1 MKDFF
6 KQVWQMIVD
15 SNLLNVVG
23 AIAILV
29 IGWLIA
35 LVASRRISCLI
46 HKLTAQKTVLPDG
59 TEVPRINNSDTFAG
73 KVIYYIIMIF
83 AVLGCFSVLKM
94 NAAAEPLKDFASSI
108 ATYAPNIAGAL
119 LLAVIA
125 WIVAGI
131 ARSVVKTALMKSKLN
146 EQLASQIGVS
156 DQGSVAEYTAKTVYY
171 TVFLF
176 FLPAILNVLK
186 IYGITAPLQAMFE
199 KILVYLPNLVAA
211 VAILVI
217 GLFVAGV
224 VRKAVAGLVV
234 ISRLNAI
241 GESAG
246 VSKIFGN
253 GGLASMISIVAY
265 ILVAIPVVISALTSL
280 QIKVLSDSV
289 AGFFNKL
296 LNATGDIIGAALII
310 FVAVLAGSFVA
321 SLVAQL
327 TAAFGLDSF
336 LEGLGFKTEGK
347 DNAKP
352 SVIVGKLTMI
362 VIVLMAVMAACEVLA
377 FTQLAQLISRFAH
390 FGGNVLLSIVVLLI
404 GLWLANFAASVI
416 KGKCSDLV
424 TSGVRV
430 MVIIFTAALAVSNL
444 KIGDSIVQIAF
455 TLVLG
460 SVCVAAAIAFGIGG
474 REAAAGLL
482 KSWMD
487 KLNKK

>member
-1 MKDFF
+1 MCDFF
-6 KQVWQMIVD
+6 KQLWQMIVD
-15 SNLLNVVG
+15 SNLLNVLG
-23 AIAILV
+23 AVVILV

-35 LVASRRISCLI
+35 LLVSRKISALI
-46 HKLTAQKTVLPDG
+46 HKLNARKTVLPDG

-94 NAAAEPLKDFASSI
+94 NAAAEPLKDFVSSI

-131 ARSVVKTALMKSKLN
+131 VRSVVKTALMKSKLN
-146 EQLASQIGVS
+146 EQLAKQIGTE
-156 DQGSVAEYTAKTVYY
+156 DQDSVAEYTARTIYY

-186 IYGITAPLQAMFE
+186 IYGITAPLQSMFE

-234 ISRLNAI
+234 ISRLNAL

-253 GGLASMISIVAY
+253 GGLAAMVSIVAY
-265 ILVAIPVVISALTSL
+265 ILVAIPVVISALTTL

-310 FVAVLAGSFVA
+310 FIAMLAGGFVA

-336 LEGLGFKTEGK
+336 MEGLGFKSEGK
-347 DNAKP
+347 ENTKP
-352 SVIVGKLTMI
+352 SVIAGKLTLI
-362 VIVLMAVMAACEVLA
+362 AIILMAVLAACEILD
-377 FTQLAQLISRFAH
+377 FTQLAELIRKFAH

-404 GLWLANFAASVI
+404 GLWLADFASGAV
-416 KGKCSDLV
+416 KGKCNDLV
-424 TSGVRV
+424 TGGVKV
-430 MVIIFTAALAVSNL
+430 MVIIFTVALAVSNL
-444 KIGDSIVQIAF
+444 QIGDSIVQIAF
-455 TLVLG
+455 ALVLG
-460 SVCVAAAIAFGIGG
+460 AACVAAAIAFGVGG

-482 KSWMD
+482 KSWLD
-487 KLNKK
+487 KIDKK